1 MEDKRIK
8 ILDGVVEVSLRALCI
23 LYEARIPMSRDR
35 LSAYDYF
42 TLYSRDMTPKYENLF
57 SDLRMYSTS
66 YIGEIRT
73 LPSAINVL
81 LSRELINFSF
91 QDNVLTYSVSTIG
104 EKLVENLLEDSFSK
118 RLFKHIRLVND
129 YLKDYSEEELDVFV
143 KAHITNWNHAEK

>member
-8 ILDGVVEVSLRALCI
+8 VLDGVVEVSLRALCI
-23 LYEARIPMSRDR
+23 LYEVRKPMSKDR

-42 TLYSRDMTPKYENLF
+42 TLYSRDMNPKYENLF

-73 LPSAINVL
+73 LPSAINML
-81 LSRELINFSF
+81 LSRELINFSLE
-91 QDNVLTYSVSTIG
+91 DNVLAYTVSSIG
-104 EKLVENLLEDSFSK
+104 RKLVENLLDDSFSK

-143 KAHITNWNHAEK
+143 KAHITNWNHVEK

>member
-8 ILDGVVEVSLRALCI
+8 VLDGVIEVSLRTLCI
-23 LYEARIPMSRDR
+23 LYEVKQPMTKDR

-42 TLYSRDMTPKYENLF
+42 TLYSQDMDPKYNNLF

-81 LSRELINFSF
+81 LSRELINFSLE
-91 QDNVLTYSVSTIG
+91 DKVLAYTVSTIG
-104 EKLVENLLEDSFSK
+104 EKLVENLLEDNFSK
-118 RLFKHIRLVND
+118 RLFKHIRLVSD

-143 KAHITNWNHAEK
+143 KSHITNWNHAEK

>member
-8 ILDGVVEVSLRALCI
+8 VLDGVVEVSLRALCI
-23 LYEARIPMSRDR
+23 LYEVRKPMSKDR

-42 TLYSRDMTPKYENLF
+42 TLYSRDMNPKYENLF

-81 LSRELINFSF
+81 LSRELINFSLE
-91 QDNVLTYSVSTIG
+91 DNVLAYTVSTIG

-118 RLFKHIRLVND
+118 RLFKHIRLVDD
-129 YLKDYSEEELDVFV
+129 YLKDYSEEELDMFV
-143 KAHITNWNHAEK
+143 KAHITNWNYAEE

>member
-1 MEDKRIK
+1 MEDKVIK
-8 ILDGVVEVSLRALCI
+8 VLDGVVEVSLRALCI
-23 LYEARIPMSRDR
+23 LYEVRKPMSKYR

-42 TLYSRDMTPKYENLF
+42 TLYSRDMNPKYDNLF

-81 LSRELINFSF
+81 LSRELISFSLE
-91 QDNVLTYSVSTIG
+91 NKVLAYSLSTIG
-104 EKLVENLLEDSFSK
+104 EKLVEILLEDSFSK